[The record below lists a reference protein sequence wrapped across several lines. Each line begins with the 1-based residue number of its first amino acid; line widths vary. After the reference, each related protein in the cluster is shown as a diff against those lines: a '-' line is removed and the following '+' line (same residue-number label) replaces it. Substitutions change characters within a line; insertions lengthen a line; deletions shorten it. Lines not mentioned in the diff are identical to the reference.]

1 MAESVENATVLLAD
15 AGEAALSRLAERD
28 RVIWAGLGF
37 AVLLHA
43 SFLLGMIRLPQR
55 EVGDKDGST
64 EALAVSLIT
73 EAEFLEQNSA
83 PPTPQAAPGKPAERI
98 APQPPQPAPPPQPP
112 QPPEQATKPTP
123 PAPPVEPPQAE
134 PAERPPE
141 ETPQKT
147 ETKPSTAIT
156 ALEGDGLLSLEP
168 KPEPKPRETKEAK
181 PVQKPPQQKVARLE
195 PPPTPSQSFSAPPIA
210 GGGRSGSFARPPG
223 ITKSGW
229 NDAFARAVIRAL
241 QMTMPQMRALG
252 RVTVRILLDNNGN
265 VSQIQLVK
273 PSPDSNLNQSVVFA
287 ARQTSYPIPPGGATV
302 ADRTFLV
309 TYIYN

>member
-1 MAESVENATVLLAD
+1 MAESVGQVTGLLAD
-15 AGEAALSRLAERD
+15 ADGSALSRLTDRD
-28 RVIWAGLGF
+28 RLIWVGLGC
-37 AVLLHA
+37 ALLLHS

-55 EVGDKDGST
+55 TVGDKDGST
-64 EALAVSLIT
+64 EALSVSLVT
-73 EAEFLEQNSA
+73 EAEFLAQNSA
-83 PPTPQAAPGKPAERI
+83 PPKPQAAPGKPAERI

-112 QPPEQATKPTP
+112 KPPQQTAEPTP
-123 PAPPVEPPQAE
+123 PAPPPEPQQAE
-134 PAERPPE
+134 PAERTPT
-141 ETPQKT
+141 ETPQKP
-147 ETKPSTAIT
+147 ESKPSTSIA
-156 ALEGDGLLSLEP
+156 ALENDGLLSLEP
-168 KPEPKPRETKEAK
+168 KPEPKPRESKETK
-181 PVQKPPQQKVARLE
+181 PVQKPPQKTAKLE

-252 RVTVRILLDNNGN
+252 RVQVRILLDNNGN
-265 VSQIQLVK
+265 VSQVQLVK

-287 ARQTSYPIPPGGATV
+287 ARQTSYPIPPVGATV